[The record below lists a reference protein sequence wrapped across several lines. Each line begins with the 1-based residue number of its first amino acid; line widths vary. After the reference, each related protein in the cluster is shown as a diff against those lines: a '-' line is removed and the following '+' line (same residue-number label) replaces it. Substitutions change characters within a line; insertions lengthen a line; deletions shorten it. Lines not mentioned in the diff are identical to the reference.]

1 MTPVHFQWALQRC
14 VARLWWWVNPFIP
27 LRHFLEASSS
37 GAGALDSAYT
47 HHAQTRL
54 WWTKP
59 MFSRL
64 ALSTSR
70 LAMVAAGDAV
80 TLCHGH
86 LASVVA
92 VLGAPSF
99 STTVVVSQRRASSGG
114 AGSNA
119 NRGASSTSVEVTVE
133 LSEKELIELNKKA
146 AEAFEKGAFSS
157 AIEAWEKVAQ
167 SKHHTPNSPTLMS
180 CLNNLACAYGEMGDN
195 IRKLK
200 LLERSRDLVKTVYG
214 TDHPQ
219 YGMVLYNMACAKE
232 EMGLYADMKQLLDES
247 LALHEKRFN
256 PQHAK
261 VGRVLLLLAA
271 AHGHLGEH
279 EIQLRTAERAYGI
292 VKRHCGPE
300 HMQTTIAMMTLG
312 RAYGAAGQVE
322 RQLQLAQAAY
332 SIQEKRLGPMN
343 PQLAM
348 TLLEVAD
355 AHRAN
360 GDFYNQKALLEQA
373 VELQQRAFGQQ
384 HAHLIDTYIA
394 LGDVCAHLENPKLQT
409 QYYLEALKIARQRFQ
424 GKHIAIGKAAVNAAR
439 AYLSQ
444 GNKAKA
450 HALLD
455 EARSIVERN
464 VSPDHPL
471 SKQLDKVAKE
481 VAQ

>member
-1 MTPVHFQWALQRC
+1 MF
-14 VARLWWWVNPFIP
+14 ARLAWP
-27 LRHFLEASSS
+27 
-37 GAGALDSAYT
+37 
-47 HHAQTRL
+47 
-54 WWTKP
+54 
-59 MFSRL
+59 
-64 ALSTSR
+64 TSR
-70 LAMVAAGDAV
+70 LAIAATSSSV
-80 TLCHGH
+80 SLCRGR
-86 LASVVA
+86 LASVA
-92 VLGAPSF
+92 AALGAPSF
-99 STTVVVSQRRASSGG
+99 VSAALVSQRWASSDGSG
-114 AGSNA
+114 NNAGT
-119 NRGASSTSVEVTVE
+119 GDSSTGTAAIAY
-133 LSEKELIELNKKA
+133 LGEKELIELNKEA
-146 AEAFEKGAFSS
+146 AEAFEKGDFSS
-157 AIEAWEKVAQ
+157 AIEAWEKVAH
-167 SKHHTPNSPTLMS
+167 SKQHTPNSPTLMS
-180 CLNNLACAYGEMGDN
+180 CLNNLACAYGETGDN

-200 LLERSRDLVKTVYG
+200 LLERSRDLVEAVYG

-232 EMGLYADMKQLLDES
+232 EMGLYADMKQLLEQS

-256 PQHAK
+256 PLHAK

-279 EIQLRTAERAYGI
+279 EAQLRTAERAYEI

-300 HMQTTIAMMTLG
+300 HVQTTIAMMTLG

-332 SIQEKRLGPMN
+332 SIQERRLGPMS

-355 AHRAN
+355 AHRVN

-384 HAHLIDTYIA
+384 HAQLIDTYVA
-394 LGDVCAHLENPKLQT
+394 LGDACGQLENSKLQA

-424 GKHIAIGKAAVNAAR
+424 GRHIAIGKAAVNAAR
-439 AYLSQ
+439 AYLSH

-450 HALLD
+450 QALLD

-464 VSPDHPL
+464 VSPEHPL

-481 VAQ
+481 VVR

>member
-1 MTPVHFQWALQRC
+1 ML
-14 VARLWWWVNPFIP
+14 ARLTCP
-27 LRHFLEASSS
+27 
-37 GAGALDSAYT
+37 
-47 HHAQTRL
+47 TR
-54 WWTKP
+54 
-59 MFSRL
+59 RL
-64 ALSTSR
+64 AI
-70 LAMVAAGDAV
+70 AATGSSVSLRRAR
-80 TLCHGH
+80 
-86 LASVVA
+86 LASVA
-92 VLGAPSF
+92 ATLGAPSF
-99 STTVVVSQRRASSGG
+99 ANAALVSQRWASSGG
-114 AGSNA
+114 IGSNA
-119 NRGASSTSVEVTVE
+119 STGDSSTGTDATAD
-133 LSEKELIELNKKA
+133 LSEKELIELNKEA
-146 AEAFEKGAFSS
+146 AEAFEKGEFSS

-167 SKHHTPNSPTLMS
+167 SKQHTPNSPTLMS
-180 CLNNLACAYGEMGDN
+180 CLNNLACAYGEMGDS

-200 LLERSRDLVKTVYG
+200 LLERSRDLVQAVYG

-232 EMGLYADMKQLLDES
+232 EMGLYPDMKQLLEQS

-256 PQHAK
+256 PRHAK

-279 EIQLRTAERAYGI
+279 EAQLRTAERAYEI

-300 HMQTTIAMMTLG
+300 HVQTTIAMMTLG

-332 SIQEKRLGPMN
+332 SIQEKRLGPMS

-384 HAHLIDTYIA
+384 HTHLIDTYVA
-394 LGDVCAHLENPKLQT
+394 LGDACGQLENPKLQA

-424 GKHIAIGKAAVNAAR
+424 GRHIAIGKAAVNAAR
-439 AYLSQ
+439 AYLSH

-450 HALLD
+450 QALLD
-455 EARSIVERN
+455 EARAIVERN
-464 VSPDHPL
+464 VSPEHPL
-471 SKQLDKVAKE
+471 SKLLDKVAKE
-481 VAQ
+481 VAR